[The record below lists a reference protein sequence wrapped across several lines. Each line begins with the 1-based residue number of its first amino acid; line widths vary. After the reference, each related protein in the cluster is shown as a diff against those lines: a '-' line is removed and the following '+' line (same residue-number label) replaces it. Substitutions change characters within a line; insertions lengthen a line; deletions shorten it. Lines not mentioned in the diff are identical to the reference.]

1 MAFMIAKSILQQHFN
16 TLNDYMDL
24 KDYSCMR
31 SICKVLQQLCPPA
44 SSMVKTHLCWGCK
57 PGSDKQCSFAPKHMV
72 ASMKLCGCHF
82 NKYQNTPHLLTT
94 LLAFPVSAFKPQL
107 QVPGR
112 SEEQEKVAVLSV
124 VVQQNH
130 SKCSWA

>member
-72 ASMKLCGCHF
+72 ASMKLCGCPARLPMPRQQCLSP
-82 NKYQNTPHLLTT
+82 NSVGTS
-94 LLAFPVSAFKPQL
+94 SAAR
-107 QVPGR
+107 VYGAGCGR
-112 SEEQEKVAVLSV
+112 SESQRASMKSKGHLWRGLRKV
-124 VVQQNH
+124 
-130 SKCSWA
+130 